1 MLNIAQL
8 YYTLLGDKNKV
19 VECLTKSKRF
29 ADFAITNPK
38 MLILYV
44 IILNKIIYFTEID
57 ESEFIKTEFFEDI
70 IETIKNH
77 IQTISSENKET
88 NDFLPSIQ
96 SYFER
101 TLDIINKKKNEG
113 KRKVYSE
120 ISNL

>member
-1 MLNIAQL
+1 
-8 YYTLLGDKNKV
+8 
-19 VECLTKSKRF
+19 
-29 ADFAITNPK
+29 